1 MQTLSVYLQRMNKKK
16 NKVLVAVSNDLYT
29 DQRVHKICSFIH
41 KQGYDVKLIGRL
53 KKDSPSSL
61 NRAYQTF
68 RFRMIFHKGALFYAE
83 FNLKLFFYLLFNPAQ
98 KIVSNDLDTLLACY
112 LAKKLKPRCKLVYD
126 SHEYFTEV
134 PELVSRPKIQKI
146 WELIEGTIFP
156 NLNHIST
163 VNQSIANLYKKKYN
177 KNLAVIRNIAPKW
190 HKPESL
196 KSKSELGIPEGKLI
210 LIIQGAGINID
221 RGAEEAVEAMKK
233 IENACLII
241 VGDGDVVPSLKNY
254 VKEERLTEKVLFFPK
269 VDYQTLM
276 QYTFHADIG
285 LTLDKPL
292 NINYQYSLPNKV
304 FDYIQA
310 GTPILGSNLI
320 EVATIIQQF
329 EVGITINEVNAK
341 TIINSIEKIQKEP
354 KLLDLWKSNCN
365 KVQDDL
371 CWEKEC
377 LKLEKFYPKLTAF
390 HTVS

>member
-1 MQTLSVYLQRMNKKK
+1 MNKKK

-53 KKDSPSSL
+53 KKDSKTNL

-83 FNLKLFFYLLFNPAQ
+83 FNLKLFFYLLFHPAQ

-112 LAKKLKPRCKLVYD
+112 LAKKLKPNCNLVYD

-134 PELVSRPKIQKI
+134 PELVNRPKIQKI
-146 WELIEGTIFP
+146 WEMIEGGIFP
-156 NLNHIST
+156 HLNQIST
-163 VNQSIANLYKKKYN
+163 VNQSIANLYEQKYN
-177 KNLAVIRNIAPKW
+177 KKLVVIRNIAPKW
-190 HKPESL
+190 EKPERL
-196 KSKSELGIPEGKLI
+196 QSKSELGIPEGRLI

-221 RGAEEAVEAMKK
+221 RGAEEAVEAMKN

-254 VKEERLTEKVLFFPK
+254 VKEERLTEKVLFCPK

-276 QYTFHADIG
+276 QYTFHSDIG

-310 GTPILGSNLI
+310 CTPILGSNLI

-329 EVGITINEVNAK
+329 EVGIAINEVNAK
-341 TIINSIEKIQKEP
+341 TIVNSIEKIQQDP

-365 KVQDDL
+365 KVKDDL
-371 CWEKEC
+371 CWEKESI
-377 LKLEKFYPKLTAF
+377 KLEKFYPNF
-390 HTVS
+390 YVE

>member
-1 MQTLSVYLQRMNKKK
+1 MNKKK

-83 FNLKLFFYLLFNPAQ
+83 FNLKLFFYLLFNPSQ

-112 LAKKLKPRCKLVYD
+112 SAKKLKPRCKLVYD

-134 PELVSRPKIQKI
+134 PELVSRPKTQKI
-146 WELIEGTIFP
+146 WEIIEGTIFP

-177 KNLAVIRNIAPKW
+177 KNLEVIRNIAPKW

-196 KSKSELGIPEGKLI
+196 KSKSELGIPEEKLI

-320 EVATIIQQF
+320 EVATIVQQF

-341 TIINSIEKIQKEP
+341 TIINSIEIIQKEP
-354 KLLDLWKSNCN
+354 KLLNQWKSNCN

-371 CWEKEC
+371 CWEQEC
-377 LKLEKFYPKLTAF
+377 LTLEKFYPKLTAF